1 MESVMMIFFIILLL
15 FFTYGY
21 SSYYFYKHKTDPKTI
36 FIPRSENKKNFV
48 VSGQT
53 DGQSDGQTDGQ
64 SDGQSDS
71 QTDGQT
77 DGQSASSTCDP
88 KATYKEDGDNSMFC
102 LNGGKCLE
110 SSSGTSIYNC
120 SCVEPY
126 IGDNCW
132 SKGTENTG
140 IRVDIMDNFTSPTE
154 IKRVAMFNK
163 SGKNSFIQYN
173 DYL

>member
-1 MESVMMIFFIILLL
+1 MMIFFIILLI
-15 FFTYGY
+15 FYIYGY

-36 FIPRSENKKNFV
+36 FIPRSENKESFV
-48 VSGQT
+48 VG
-53 DGQSDGQTDGQ
+53 
-64 SDGQSDS
+64 
-71 QTDGQT
+71 GQT
-77 DGQSASSTCDP
+77 DGQSASSTCNVQ
-88 KATYKEDGDNSMFC
+88 ATYKEDGDNSMVC

-140 IRVDIMDNFTSPTE
+140 IRVDIMDKFTSPTE
-154 IKRVAMFNK
+154 IKRVAMFEK
-163 SGKNSFIQYN
+163 SGKNYFIQYN

>member
-1 MESVMMIFFIILLL
+1 MMIFFIVLLI

-21 SSYYFYKHKTDPKTI
+21 SSYYFYKHKMDPKTI
-36 FIPRSENKKNFV
+36 FIPRSENKESFV
-48 VSGQT
+48 VGGQT
-53 DGQSDGQTDGQ
+53 DILF
-64 SDGQSDS
+64 DS
-71 QTDGQT
+71 
-77 DGQSASSTCDP
+77 SSTCDP
-88 KATYKEDGDNSMFC
+88 NATYKEDGDNSMFC

-110 SSSGTSIYNC
+110 SGNGTSIYNC

-140 IRVDIMDNFTSPTE
+140 IRVDIMDKFTSPTE
-154 IKRVAMFNK
+154 IKRVAMFEK
-163 SGKNSFIQYN
+163 SGKNYFIQYN

>member
-1 MESVMMIFFIILLL
+1 MESVMMIFFIILMV

-21 SSYYFYKHKTDPKTI
+21 SSYYFYKHRTDPKTI
-36 FIPRSENKKNFV
+36 FIPKSEEREQLDSFV
-48 VSGQT
+48 VG
-53 DGQSDGQTDGQ
+53 GQSNG
-64 SDGQSDS
+64 

-77 DGQSASSTCDP
+77 DDPTYIPFDSSSTCDP
-88 KATYKEDGDNSMFC
+88 NATYKENGDNSMFC
-102 LNGGKCLE
+102 LNGGKCLQ
-110 SSSGTSIYNC
+110 SGSGTNIYNC

-132 SKGTENTG
+132 SKGDENVG
-140 IRVDIMDNFTSPTE
+140 VKIDIMDNFTSPTE
-154 IKRVAMFNK
+154 IVRVAMFDK

>member
-1 MESVMMIFFIILLL
+1 MESVMMIFFIVLLI

-36 FIPRSENKKNFV
+36 FIPRSENKENFV
-48 VSGQT
+48 VG
-53 DGQSDGQTDGQ
+53 
-64 SDGQSDS
+64 
-71 QTDGQT
+71 GQT
-77 DGQSASSTCDP
+77 DGQSASSTCDVD
-88 KATYKEDGDNSMFC
+88 ATYTEDGDNSMVC
-102 LNGGKCLE
+102 LNGGKCLK
-110 SSSGTSIYNC
+110 SGSDTSIYNC

-154 IKRVAMFNK
+154 IKRVAMFDK
-163 SGKNSFIQYN
+163 SGKNYFIQYN